1 MLVAMSKPI
10 TITNIK
16 TILTAPETIP
26 LVVVKIETSEPG
38 LYGLGC
44 ATFTQRYLAVATA
57 IDEYLKPYLI
67 GKNVA
72 NIEDIW
78 QTCQV
83 NGYWRNGPITN
94 NALSGVDMALWDIK
108 GKVAGMPVYDLL
120 GGKARA
126 GAAVYR
132 HADGKS
138 LSEVEENVR
147 RYMEQGLLY
156 IRCQWGG
163 YGGRIDQIKAPEN
176 APEGAYFDPHGYA
189 RNTVKLFEHI
199 RNAVGDDI
207 ELLHDVHERLA
218 PIEAVRLSKNL
229 EPYRLFFLEDAL
241 SPEAVD
247 WFAVMRQQ
255 SATPIAM
262 GELFTHPQEWLPL
275 IQNRLIDF
283 IRCHVSTIGGITPA
297 KKLAHLCEAFGI
309 RTAWHGPGDV
319 SPVGHAANLHIDL
332 SSYNFGVQEWWGP
345 SDLIK
350 EVFPGTPELRG
361 GYLYANEKPGLGI
374 DIDEKLAAKYPP
386 DNANAIRPKLWTSA
400 RTPDGGSWRP

>member
-1 MLVAMSKPI
+1 MSKPI
-10 TITNIK
+10 TITNVK

-57 IDEYLKPYLI
+57 IDKYLKDFLI

-78 QTCQV
+78 QTSFV
-83 NGYWRNGPITN
+83 HSSWRND
-94 NALSGVDMALWDIK
+94 AVLSNSVSGIDMALWDIK

-147 RYMEQGLLY
+147 KYMEQGLLY

-176 APEGAYFDPHGYA
+176 APEGTYFDPHGYA
-189 RNTVKLFEHI
+189 RNTLKLFEHI

-247 WFAVMRQQ
+247 WFAIMRQQ
-255 SATPIAM
+255 SSTPIAM

-283 IRCHVSTIGGITPA
+283 IRCHISTIGGITPA

-386 DNANAIRPKLWTSA
+386 DNKNAIRPALWTTA

>member
-1 MLVAMSKPI
+1 MAKPI
-10 TITNIK
+10 TITNVR
-16 TILTAPETIP
+16 TILTAPEVTP

-57 IDEYLKPYLI
+57 IDKYLKDFLI
-67 GKNVA
+67 GKDVA

-78 QTCQV
+78 QTSFV
-83 NGYWRNGPITN
+83 HSSWRND
-94 NALSGVDMALWDIK
+94 AVLSNSVSGIDMALWDIK

-147 RYMEQGLLY
+147 KYMEQGLLY

-163 YGGRIDQIKAPEN
+163 YGGRIDQIKAPES
-176 APEGAYFDPHGYA
+176 APEGTYFDPHGYA
-189 RNTVKLFEHI
+189 RNTLKLFEHI

-247 WFAVMRQQ
+247 WFAIMRQQ
-255 SATPIAM
+255 SSTPIAM

-283 IRCHVSTIGGITPA
+283 IRCHISTIGGITPA

-361 GYLYANEKPGLGI
+361 GYLYANDKPGLGI

-386 DNANAIRPKLWTSA
+386 DNKNAIRPALWTTA

>member
-1 MLVAMSKPI
+1 MSKPI
-10 TITNIK
+10 TITNVR

-57 IDEYLKPYLI
+57 VEQYLAPYLI
-67 GKNVA
+67 GKDVA

-138 LSEVEENVR
+138 LTEVEENVR
-147 RYMEQGLLY
+147 KYMEQGLLY

-163 YGGRIDQIKAPEN
+163 YGGRIDQIKAPEG

-189 RNTVKLFEHI
+189 RNTVKLFDHI

-247 WFAVMRQQ
+247 WFAIMRQQ

-283 IRCHVSTIGGITPA
+283 IRCHISTIGGITPA

-361 GYLYANEKPGLGI
+361 GYLYANDKPGLGI

-386 DNANAIRPKLWTSA
+386 DNKNAIRPALWTTA

>member
-1 MLVAMSKPI
+1 MSKPI
-10 TITNIK
+10 TITNFR
-16 TILTAPETIP
+16 TILTAPETTP

-57 IDEYLKPYLI
+57 VEQYLAPYLI
-67 GKNVA
+67 GKDVA

-138 LSEVEENVR
+138 LTEVEENVR
-147 RYMEQGLLY
+147 KYMEQGLLY

-163 YGGRIDQIKAPEN
+163 YGGRIDQIKAPEG

-189 RNTVKLFEHI
+189 RNTVKLFDHI

-283 IRCHVSTIGGITPA
+283 IRCHISTIGGITPA

-361 GYLYANEKPGLGI
+361 GYLYANDKPGLGI

-386 DNANAIRPKLWTSA
+386 DNKNAIRPALWTTA

>member
-1 MLVAMSKPI
+1 MSKPI
-10 TITNIK
+10 TITNVR

-57 IDEYLKPYLI
+57 IDQYLAPYLI
-67 GKNVA
+67 GKDVA

-138 LSEVEENVR
+138 LTEVEENVR
-147 RYMEQGLLY
+147 KYMEQGLLY

-163 YGGRIDQIKAPEN
+163 YGGRIDQIKAPEG

-189 RNTVKLFEHI
+189 RNTVKLFDHI

-247 WFAVMRQQ
+247 WFAIMRQQ
-255 SATPIAM
+255 SSTPIAM

-283 IRCHVSTIGGITPA
+283 IRCHISTIGGITPA

-361 GYLYANEKPGLGI
+361 GYLYANDKPGLGI

-386 DNANAIRPKLWTSA
+386 DNKNAIRPAIWTTA

>member
-1 MLVAMSKPI
+1 MSKPI
-10 TITNIK
+10 TITNIR

-57 IDEYLKPYLI
+57 VDQYLAPYLI
-67 GKNVA
+67 GKDVA

-147 RYMEQGLLY
+147 KYMEQGLLY

-163 YGGRIDQIKAPEN
+163 YGGRIDQIKAPEG

-189 RNTVKLFEHI
+189 RNTVKLFDHI

-247 WFAVMRQQ
+247 WFALMRQQ

-283 IRCHVSTIGGITPA
+283 IRCHISTIGGITPA

-361 GYLYANEKPGLGI
+361 GYLYANDKPGLGI

-386 DNANAIRPKLWTSA
+386 DNKNAIRPALWTTA

>member
-1 MLVAMSKPI
+1 
-10 TITNIK
+10 
-16 TILTAPETIP
+16 
-26 LVVVKIETSEPG
+26 
-38 LYGLGC
+38 
-44 ATFTQRYLAVATA
+44 
-57 IDEYLKPYLI
+57 
-67 GKNVA
+67 
-72 NIEDIW
+72 
-78 QTCQV
+78 
-83 NGYWRNGPITN
+83 
-94 NALSGVDMALWDIK
+94 
-108 GKVAGMPVYDLL
+108 MPVYDLL

-247 WFAVMRQQ
+247 WFAVMRQH
-255 SATPIAM
+255 SATPIAI

>member
-1 MLVAMSKPI
+1 MSKPI
-10 TITNIK
+10 TITNVR
-16 TILTAPETIP
+16 TILTAPETTP

-57 IDEYLKPYLI
+57 IDMYLKDFLI
-67 GKNVA
+67 GKDVA

-78 QTCQV
+78 QTSFV
-83 NGYWRNGPITN
+83 HSSWRND
-94 NALSGVDMALWDIK
+94 AVLSNSVSGIDMALWDIK

-138 LSEVEENVR
+138 LTEVEENVR
-147 RYMEQGLLY
+147 KYMEQGLLY

-163 YGGRIDQIKAPEN
+163 YGGRIDQIKAPEG

-189 RNTVKLFEHI
+189 RNTVKLFDHI

-247 WFAVMRQQ
+247 WFAIMRQQ

-283 IRCHVSTIGGITPA
+283 IRCHISTIGGITPA

-361 GYLYANEKPGLGI
+361 GYLYANDKPGLGI

-386 DNANAIRPKLWTSA
+386 DNKNAIRPALWTTA

>member
-1 MLVAMSKPI
+1 MSKPI
-10 TITNIK
+10 TITNVR
-16 TILTAPETIP
+16 TILTAPETTP

-57 IDEYLKPYLI
+57 VEQYLAPYLI
-67 GKNVA
+67 GKDVA

-138 LSEVEENVR
+138 LTEVEENVR
-147 RYMEQGLLY
+147 KYMEQGLLY

-163 YGGRIDQIKAPEN
+163 YGGRIDQIKAPEG

-247 WFAVMRQQ
+247 WFAIMRQQ

-283 IRCHVSTIGGITPA
+283 IRCHISTIGGITPA

-361 GYLYANEKPGLGI
+361 GYLYANDKPGLGI

-386 DNANAIRPKLWTSA
+386 DNKNAIRPALWTTA

>member
-1 MLVAMSKPI
+1 MSKPI
-10 TITNIK
+10 TITNVR

-57 IDEYLKPYLI
+57 IDMYLKDFLI
-67 GKNVA
+67 GKDVA

-78 QTCQV
+78 QTSFV
-83 NGYWRNGPITN
+83 HSSWRND
-94 NALSGVDMALWDIK
+94 AVLSNSVSGIDMALWDIK

-138 LSEVEENVR
+138 LTEVEENVR
-147 RYMEQGLLY
+147 KYMEQGLLY

-163 YGGRIDQIKAPEN
+163 YGGRIDQIKAPEG

-247 WFAVMRQQ
+247 WFAIMRQQ

-283 IRCHVSTIGGITPA
+283 IRCHISTIGGITPA

-361 GYLYANEKPGLGI
+361 GYLYANDKPGLGI

-386 DNANAIRPKLWTSA
+386 DNKNAIRPALWTTA

>member
-1 MLVAMSKPI
+1 MSKPI
-10 TITNIK
+10 TITNVK
-16 TILTAPETIP
+16 VILTAPEVIP
-26 LVVVKIETSEPG
+26 LVVVKVETSEPG

-57 IDEYLKPYLI
+57 VEQYLKPYLI
-67 GKNVA
+67 GKDVA

-94 NALSGVDMALWDIK
+94 NALSGIDMALWDIK

-138 LSEVEENVR
+138 LTEVEENVR
-147 RYMEQGLLY
+147 KYMEQGLLY

-163 YGGRIDQIKAPEN
+163 YGGRIDQIKPPEN

-189 RNTVKLFEHI
+189 RNTVKLFDHI

-247 WFAVMRQQ
+247 WFAIMRQQ

-283 IRCHVSTIGGITPA
+283 IRCHISTIGGITPA

-332 SSYNFGVQEWWGP
+332 SS
-345 SDLIK
+345 
-350 EVFPGTPELRG
+350 G
-361 GYLYANEKPGLGI
+361 GDHRI
-374 DIDEKLAAKYPP
+374 
-386 DNANAIRPKLWTSA
+386 
-400 RTPDGGSWRP
+400 

>member
-1 MLVAMSKPI
+1 MSKPI
-10 TITNIK
+10 TITNVR

-44 ATFTQRYLAVATA
+44 ATFTQRYLAVVTA
-57 IDEYLKPYLI
+57 VEQYLAPYLI
-67 GKNVA
+67 GKDVA
-72 NIEDIW
+72 YIEDIW

-83 NGYWRNGPITN
+83 NAYWRNGPITN

-120 GGKARA
+120 GGKARTA
-126 GAAVYR
+126 AAVYR

-138 LSEVEENVR
+138 LTEVEDNVR
-147 RYMEQGLLY
+147 KYMEQGLLY
-156 IRCQWGG
+156 VRCQWGG
-163 YGGRIDQIKAPEN
+163 YGGRIDQLKLPDN
-176 APEGAYFDPHGYA
+176 APEGTYFDPLGYT

-199 RNAVGDDI
+199 RSSVGDEI
-207 ELLHDVHERLA
+207 ELVHDVHERLA
-218 PIEAVRLSKNL
+218 PIEAIRLSKNL

-247 WFAVMRQQ
+247 WFHIMRQQ
-255 SATPIAM
+255 SSTPIAM

-283 IRCHVSTIGGITPA
+283 IRCHISTIGGITPA

-319 SPVGHAANLHIDL
+319 SPIGHAANLHIDL

-386 DNANAIRPKLWTSA
+386 DNTNAIRPANWTTA

>member
-1 MLVAMSKPI
+1 MSKPI
-10 TITNIK
+10 TITNVR

-44 ATFTQRYLAVATA
+44 ATFTQRYLAVVTA
-57 IDEYLKPYLI
+57 VEQYLAPYLI
-67 GKNVA
+67 GKDVA

-83 NGYWRNGPITN
+83 NAYWRNGPITN

-120 GGKARA
+120 GGKARTA
-126 GAAVYR
+126 AAVYR

-138 LSEVEENVR
+138 LTEVEDNVR
-147 RYMEQGLLY
+147 KYMEQGLLY
-156 IRCQWGG
+156 VRCQWGG
-163 YGGRIDQIKAPEN
+163 YGGRIDQLKLPDN
-176 APEGAYFDPHGYA
+176 APEGTYFDPLGYT

-199 RNAVGDDI
+199 RSSVGDEI
-207 ELLHDVHERLA
+207 ELVHDVHERLA
-218 PIEAVRLSKNL
+218 PIEAIRLSKNL

-247 WFAVMRQQ
+247 WFHIMRQQ
-255 SATPIAM
+255 SSTPIAM

-283 IRCHVSTIGGITPA
+283 IRCHISTIGGITPA

-319 SPVGHAANLHIDL
+319 SPIGHAANLHIDL
-332 SSYNFGVQEWWGP
+332 SSYRVVG
-345 SDLIK
+345 S
-350 EVFPGTPELRG
+350 
-361 GYLYANEKPGLGI
+361 
-374 DIDEKLAAKYPP
+374 
-386 DNANAIRPKLWTSA
+386 IRSH
-400 RTPDGGSWRP
+400 

>member
-1 MLVAMSKPI
+1 MAKPI
-10 TITNIK
+10 TITNVR
-16 TILTAPETIP
+16 TILTAPEVTP

-57 IDEYLKPYLI
+57 IDKYLKDFLI
-67 GKNVA
+67 GKDVA

-78 QTCQV
+78 QTSFV
-83 NGYWRNGPITN
+83 HSSWRND
-94 NALSGVDMALWDIK
+94 AVLSNSVSGIDMALWDIK

-138 LSEVEENVR
+138 LTEVEENVR
-147 RYMEQGLLY
+147 KYMEQGLLY

-189 RNTVKLFEHI
+189 RNTVKLFDHI

-275 IQNRLIDF
+275 IQNRFIDF
-283 IRCHVSTIGGITPA
+283 IRCHISTIGGITPA

-361 GYLYANEKPGLGI
+361 GYLYANDKPGLGI
-374 DIDEKLAAKYPP
+374 DIDEKLAAQYPP
-386 DNANAIRPKLWTSA
+386 DNANAIRPKLWTTA

>member
-1 MLVAMSKPI
+1 MSKPI
-10 TITNIK
+10 TITNVR

-57 IDEYLKPYLI
+57 VEQYLAPYLI
-67 GKNVA
+67 GKDVA

-108 GKVAGMPVYDLL
+108 GKVAGIPVYDLL

-138 LSEVEENVR
+138 LTEVEENVR
-147 RYMEQGLLY
+147 KYMEQGLLY

-163 YGGRIDQIKAPEN
+163 YGGRIDQIKAPEG

-189 RNTVKLFEHI
+189 RNTVKLFDHI

-283 IRCHVSTIGGITPA
+283 IRCHISTIGGITPA

-361 GYLYANEKPGLGI
+361 GYLYANDKPGLGI

-386 DNANAIRPKLWTSA
+386 DNKNAIRPALWTTA

>member
-1 MLVAMSKPI
+1 MSKPI

-57 IDEYLKPYLI
+57 IDEYLKPYLV
-67 GKNVA
+67 GKDVA

-147 RYMEQGLLY
+147 KYMEQGLLY

-189 RNTVKLFEHI
+189 RNTVKLFDHI

-283 IRCHVSTIGGITPA
+283 IRCHISTIGGITPA

-361 GYLYANEKPGLGI
+361 GYLYANDKPGLGI
-374 DIDEKLAAKYPP
+374 DIDEKLAAQYPP
-386 DNANAIRPKLWTSA
+386 DNANAIRPKLWTTA

>member
-1 MLVAMSKPI
+1 MSKPI
-10 TITNIK
+10 TITNVR

-57 IDEYLKPYLI
+57 VEQYLAPYLI
-67 GKNVA
+67 GKDVA

-138 LSEVEENVR
+138 LTEVEENVR
-147 RYMEQGLLY
+147 KYMEQGLLY

-163 YGGRIDQIKAPEN
+163 YGGRIDQIKAPEG

-189 RNTVKLFEHI
+189 RNTVKLFDHI

-283 IRCHVSTIGGITPA
+283 IRCHISTIGGITPA

-361 GYLYANEKPGLGI
+361 GYLYANDKPGLGI

-386 DNANAIRPKLWTSA
+386 DNKNAIRPALWTTA

>member
-1 MLVAMSKPI
+1 
-10 TITNIK
+10 
-16 TILTAPETIP
+16 
-26 LVVVKIETSEPG
+26 
-38 LYGLGC
+38 
-44 ATFTQRYLAVATA
+44 
-57 IDEYLKPYLI
+57 
-67 GKNVA
+67 
-72 NIEDIW
+72 
-78 QTCQV
+78 
-83 NGYWRNGPITN
+83 
-94 NALSGVDMALWDIK
+94 
-108 GKVAGMPVYDLL
+108 
-120 GGKARA
+120 
-126 GAAVYR
+126 
-132 HADGKS
+132 
-138 LSEVEENVR
+138 
-147 RYMEQGLLY
+147 
-156 IRCQWGG
+156 
-163 YGGRIDQIKAPEN
+163 
-176 APEGAYFDPHGYA
+176 
-189 RNTVKLFEHI
+189 
-199 RNAVGDDI
+199 
-207 ELLHDVHERLA
+207 VHERLA

-283 IRCHVSTIGGITPA
+283 IRCHISTIGGITPA

-361 GYLYANEKPGLGI
+361 GYLYANDKPGLGI
-374 DIDEKLAAKYPP
+374 DIDEKLAAQYPP
-386 DNANAIRPKLWTSA
+386 DNANAIRPKLWTTA

>member
-1 MLVAMSKPI
+1 MSKPI

-57 IDEYLKPYLI
+57 IDKYLKDFLI
-67 GKNVA
+67 GKDVA

-78 QTCQV
+78 QTSFV
-83 NGYWRNGPITN
+83 HSSWRND
-94 NALSGVDMALWDIK
+94 AVLSNSVSGIDMALWDIK

-147 RYMEQGLLY
+147 KYMEQGLLY

-176 APEGAYFDPHGYA
+176 APEGTYFDPHGYA
-189 RNTVKLFEHI
+189 RNTLRLFDHI

-247 WFAVMRQQ
+247 WFAIMRQQ

-283 IRCHVSTIGGITPA
+283 IRCHISTIGGITPA

-361 GYLYANEKPGLGI
+361 GYLYANDKPGLGI
-374 DIDEKLAAKYPP
+374 DIDEKLAAQYPP
-386 DNANAIRPKLWTSA
+386 DNANAIRPKLWTTA

>member
-1 MLVAMSKPI
+1 MSKPI
-10 TITNIK
+10 TITNVR
-16 TILTAPETIP
+16 TILTAPEVTP

-57 IDEYLKPYLI
+57 IDKYLKDFLI
-67 GKNVA
+67 GKDVA

-78 QTCQV
+78 QTSFV
-83 NGYWRNGPITN
+83 HSSWRND
-94 NALSGVDMALWDIK
+94 AVLSNSVSGIDMALWDIK

-147 RYMEQGLLY
+147 KYMEQGLLY

-283 IRCHVSTIGGITPA
+283 IRCHISTIGGITPA

-361 GYLYANEKPGLGI
+361 GYLYANDKPGLGI
-374 DIDEKLAAKYPP
+374 DIDEKLAAQYPP
-386 DNANAIRPKLWTSA
+386 DNANAIRPKLWTTA

>member
-1 MLVAMSKPI
+1 MSKPI
-10 TITNIK
+10 TITNVR

-57 IDEYLKPYLI
+57 VDQYLAPYLI
-67 GKNVA
+67 GKDVA

-147 RYMEQGLLY
+147 KYMEQGLLY

-163 YGGRIDQIKAPEN
+163 YGGRIDQIKAPEG

-189 RNTVKLFEHI
+189 RNTVKLFDHI

-283 IRCHVSTIGGITPA
+283 IRCHISTIGGITPA

-361 GYLYANEKPGLGI
+361 GYLYANDKPGLGI

-386 DNANAIRPKLWTSA
+386 DNKNAIRPALWTTA

>member
-1 MLVAMSKPI
+1 MSKPI

-57 IDEYLKPYLI
+57 IDEYLKPYLV
-67 GKNVA
+67 GKDVA

-138 LSEVEENVR
+138 LTEVEENVR
-147 RYMEQGLLY
+147 KYMEQGLLY

-189 RNTVKLFEHI
+189 RNTVKLFDHI

-283 IRCHVSTIGGITPA
+283 IRCHISTIGGITPA

-361 GYLYANEKPGLGI
+361 GYLYANDKPGLGI
-374 DIDEKLAAKYPP
+374 DIDEKLAAQYPP
-386 DNANAIRPKLWTSA
+386 DNANAIRPKLWTTA

>member
-1 MLVAMSKPI
+1 MSKPI
-10 TITNIK
+10 TITNVR

-57 IDEYLKPYLI
+57 VDQYLAPYLM
-67 GKNVA
+67 GKDVA

-138 LSEVEENVR
+138 LTEVEENVR
-147 RYMEQGLLY
+147 KYMEQGLLY

-163 YGGRIDQIKAPEN
+163 YGGRINQIKAPEG

-189 RNTVKLFEHI
+189 RNTVKLFDHI

-283 IRCHVSTIGGITPA
+283 IRCHISTIGGITPA

-345 SDLIK
+345 SDFIK

-361 GYLYANEKPGLGI
+361 GYLYANDKPGLGI

-386 DNANAIRPKLWTSA
+386 DNKNAIRPALWTTA

>member
-1 MLVAMSKPI
+1 MSKPI

-67 GKNVA
+67 GKDVA

-147 RYMEQGLLY
+147 KYMEQGLLY

-189 RNTVKLFEHI
+189 RNTVKLFDHI
-199 RNAVGDDI
+199 RNAVGDEI

-262 GELFTHPQEWLPL
+262 GELFTHPQEWVPL

-283 IRCHVSTIGGITPA
+283 IRCHISTIGGITPA

-361 GYLYANEKPGLGI
+361 GYLYANDKPGLGI
-374 DIDEKLAAKYPP
+374 DIDEKLAAQYPP
-386 DNANAIRPKLWTSA
+386 DNANAIRPKLWTTA

>member
-1 MLVAMSKPI
+1 MSKPI

-57 IDEYLKPYLI
+57 IDQYLKPYLI
-67 GKNVA
+67 GKDVA

-147 RYMEQGLLY
+147 KYMEQGLLY

-176 APEGAYFDPHGYA
+176 APEGTYFDPHGYA
-189 RNTVKLFEHI
+189 RNTLRLFDHI

-247 WFAVMRQQ
+247 WFAIMRQQ

-283 IRCHVSTIGGITPA
+283 IRCHISTIGGITPA

-361 GYLYANEKPGLGI
+361 GYLYANDKPGLGI
-374 DIDEKLAAKYPP
+374 DIDEKLAAQYPP
-386 DNANAIRPKLWTSA
+386 DNANAIRPKLWTTA

>member
-1 MLVAMSKPI
+1 MAKPI
-10 TITNIK
+10 TITNVR
-16 TILTAPETIP
+16 TILTAPEVTP

-57 IDEYLKPYLI
+57 IDMYLKDFLI
-67 GKNVA
+67 GKDVA

-78 QTCQV
+78 QTSFV
-83 NGYWRNGPITN
+83 HSSWRNDAVLSN
-94 NALSGVDMALWDIK
+94 SVSGVDMALWDIK

-147 RYMEQGLLY
+147 KYMEQGLLY

-163 YGGRIDQIKAPEN
+163 YGGRIDQIKAPEG

-189 RNTVKLFEHI
+189 RNTVKLFDHI

-283 IRCHVSTIGGITPA
+283 IRCHISTIGGITPA

-361 GYLYANEKPGLGI
+361 GYLYANDKPGLGI

-386 DNANAIRPKLWTSA
+386 DNKNAIRPALWTTA

>member
-1 MLVAMSKPI
+1 
-10 TITNIK
+10 
-16 TILTAPETIP
+16 
-26 LVVVKIETSEPG
+26 
-38 LYGLGC
+38 
-44 ATFTQRYLAVATA
+44 
-57 IDEYLKPYLI
+57 
-67 GKNVA
+67 
-72 NIEDIW
+72 
-78 QTCQV
+78 
-83 NGYWRNGPITN
+83 
-94 NALSGVDMALWDIK
+94 MALWDIK

-163 YGGRIDQIKAPEN
+163 YGGRIDQIKALEN

-283 IRCHVSTIGGITPA
+283 IRCHISTIGGITPA
-297 KKLAHLCEAFGI
+297 QKLAHLCEAFGI

>member
-1 MLVAMSKPI
+1 MSKPI
-10 TITNIK
+10 TITNVR

-57 IDEYLKPYLI
+57 VDQYLAPYLI
-67 GKNVA
+67 GKDVA

-138 LSEVEENVR
+138 LTEVEENVR
-147 RYMEQGLLY
+147 KYMEQGLLY

-163 YGGRIDQIKAPEN
+163 YGGRIDQIKAPEG

-189 RNTVKLFEHI
+189 RNTVKLFDHI

-247 WFAVMRQQ
+247 WFAIMRQQ

-283 IRCHVSTIGGITPA
+283 IRCHISTIGGITPA

-361 GYLYANEKPGLGI
+361 GYLYANDKPGLGI

-386 DNANAIRPKLWTSA
+386 DNKNAIRPALWTTA

>member
-1 MLVAMSKPI
+1 MSKPI
-10 TITNIK
+10 TITNVR
-16 TILTAPETIP
+16 TILTAPETTP

-57 IDEYLKPYLI
+57 IDMYLKDFLI
-67 GKNVA
+67 GNDVA

-78 QTCQV
+78 QTSFV
-83 NGYWRNGPITN
+83 HSSWRND
-94 NALSGVDMALWDIK
+94 AVLSNSVSGIDIALWDIK

-138 LSEVEENVR
+138 LTEVEENVR
-147 RYMEQGLLY
+147 KYMEQGLLY

-163 YGGRIDQIKAPEN
+163 YGGRIDQIKAPEG

-189 RNTVKLFEHI
+189 RNTVKLFDHI

-247 WFAVMRQQ
+247 WFAIMRQQ

-283 IRCHVSTIGGITPA
+283 IRCHISTIGGITPA

-361 GYLYANEKPGLGI
+361 GYLYANDKPGLGI

-386 DNANAIRPKLWTSA
+386 DNKNAIRHALWTTA

>member
-1 MLVAMSKPI
+1 MT
-10 TITNIK
+10 TIKKISTYLLGQDQIF
-16 TILTAPETIP
+16 
-26 LVVVKIETSEPG
+26 VKIESSEPG
-38 LYGLGC
+38 LIGWGSAAFAGHHKLI
-44 ATFTQRYLAVATA
+44 AISVDKYLTDFLV
-57 IDEYLKPYLI
+57 
-67 GKNVA
+67 GKEITD
-72 NIEDIW
+72 IEDIW

-138 LSEVEENVR
+138 LTEVEENVR
-147 RYMEQGLLY
+147 KYMEQGLLY

-163 YGGRIDQIKAPEN
+163 YGGRIDQIKAPEG

-189 RNTVKLFEHI
+189 RNTVKLFDHI

-247 WFAVMRQQ
+247 WFAIMRQQ

-283 IRCHVSTIGGITPA
+283 IRCHISTIGGITPA

-361 GYLYANEKPGLGI
+361 GYLYANDKPGLGI

-386 DNANAIRPKLWTSA
+386 DNKNAIRPALWTTA

>member
-1 MLVAMSKPI
+1 MAKPI
-10 TITNIK
+10 TITNVR
-16 TILTAPETIP
+16 TILTAPEVTP

-57 IDEYLKPYLI
+57 IDKYLKDFLV
-67 GKNVA
+67 GKDVA

-78 QTCQV
+78 QTSFV
-83 NGYWRNGPITN
+83 HSSWRND
-94 NALSGVDMALWDIK
+94 AVLSNSVSGIDMALWDIK

-147 RYMEQGLLY
+147 KYMEQGLLY

-176 APEGAYFDPHGYA
+176 APEGTYFDPHGYA
-189 RNTVKLFEHI
+189 RNTLRLFDHI

-247 WFAVMRQQ
+247 WFAIMRQQ

-283 IRCHVSTIGGITPA
+283 IRCHISTIGGITPA

-361 GYLYANEKPGLGI
+361 GYLYANDKPGLGI
-374 DIDEKLAAKYPP
+374 DIDEKLAAQYPP
-386 DNANAIRPKLWTSA
+386 DNANAIRPKLWTTA

>member
-1 MLVAMSKPI
+1 MAKPI
-10 TITNIK
+10 TITNVR
-16 TILTAPETIP
+16 TILTAPEVTP

-57 IDEYLKPYLI
+57 IDKYLKDFLI
-67 GKNVA
+67 GKDVA

-78 QTCQV
+78 QTSFV
-83 NGYWRNGPITN
+83 HSSWRND
-94 NALSGVDMALWDIK
+94 AVLSNSVSGIDMALWDIK

-147 RYMEQGLLY
+147 KYMEQGLLY

-189 RNTVKLFEHI
+189 RNTVKLFDHI
-199 RNAVGDDI
+199 RNAVGNDI

-283 IRCHVSTIGGITPA
+283 IRCHISTIGGITPA

-361 GYLYANEKPGLGI
+361 GYLYANDKPGLGI
-374 DIDEKLAAKYPP
+374 DIDEKLAAQYPP
-386 DNANAIRPKLWTSA
+386 DNANAIRPKLWTTA

>member
-1 MLVAMSKPI
+1 MAKPI
-10 TITNIK
+10 TITNVR
-16 TILTAPETIP
+16 TILTAPEVTP

-57 IDEYLKPYLI
+57 IDKYLKDFLI
-67 GKNVA
+67 GKDVA

-78 QTCQV
+78 QTSFV
-83 NGYWRNGPITN
+83 HSSWRND
-94 NALSGVDMALWDIK
+94 AVLSNSVSGIDMALWDIK

-147 RYMEQGLLY
+147 KYMEQGLLY

-189 RNTVKLFEHI
+189 RNTVKLFDHI

-283 IRCHVSTIGGITPA
+283 IRCHISTIGGITPA

-361 GYLYANEKPGLGI
+361 GYLYANDKPGLGI
-374 DIDEKLAAKYPP
+374 DIDEKLAAQYPP
-386 DNANAIRPKLWTSA
+386 DNANAIRPKLWTTA

>member
-1 MLVAMSKPI
+1 MSKPI
-10 TITNIK
+10 TITNVR

-44 ATFTQRYLAVATA
+44 ATFTQRYLAVVTA
-57 IDEYLKPYLI
+57 VEQYLAPYLI
-67 GKNVA
+67 GKDVA

-138 LSEVEENVR
+138 LTEVEENVR
-147 RYMEQGLLY
+147 KYMEQGLLY

-163 YGGRIDQIKAPEN
+163 YGGRIDQIKAPEG

-247 WFAVMRQQ
+247 WFAIMRQQ
-255 SATPIAM
+255 SSTPIAM

-283 IRCHVSTIGGITPA
+283 IRCHISTIGGITPA

-319 SPVGHAANLHIDL
+319 SPIGHAANLHIDL

-386 DNANAIRPKLWTSA
+386 DNKNAIRPAIWTTA

>member
-1 MLVAMSKPI
+1 MSKPI
-10 TITNIK
+10 TITNVR
-16 TILTAPETIP
+16 TILTAPETTP

-44 ATFTQRYLAVATA
+44 ATFTQRYLAVATT
-57 IDEYLKPYLI
+57 IDMYLKDFLI
-67 GKNVA
+67 GKDVA

-78 QTCQV
+78 QTSFV
-83 NGYWRNGPITN
+83 HSSWRND
-94 NALSGVDMALWDIK
+94 AVLSNSVSGIDMALWDIK

-138 LSEVEENVR
+138 LTEVEENVR
-147 RYMEQGLLY
+147 KYMEQGLLY

-163 YGGRIDQIKAPEN
+163 YGGRIDQIKAPEG

-189 RNTVKLFEHI
+189 RNTVKLFDHI

-283 IRCHVSTIGGITPA
+283 IRCHISTIGGITPA

-361 GYLYANEKPGLGI
+361 GYLYANDKPGLGI

-386 DNANAIRPKLWTSA
+386 DNKNAIRPALWTTA

>member
-1 MLVAMSKPI
+1 MSKPI
-10 TITNIK
+10 TITNVR
-16 TILTAPETIP
+16 TILTAPETTP

-57 IDEYLKPYLI
+57 IDMYLKDFLI
-67 GKNVA
+67 GKDVA

-78 QTCQV
+78 QTSFV
-83 NGYWRNGPITN
+83 HSSWRND
-94 NALSGVDMALWDIK
+94 AVLSNSVSGIDMALWDIK

-138 LSEVEENVR
+138 LTEVEENVR
-147 RYMEQGLLY
+147 KYMEQGLLY

-163 YGGRIDQIKAPEN
+163 YGGRIDQIKAPEG

-189 RNTVKLFEHI
+189 RNTIKLFDHI

-247 WFAVMRQQ
+247 WFAIMRQQ

-283 IRCHVSTIGGITPA
+283 IRCHISTIGGITPA

-361 GYLYANEKPGLGI
+361 GYLYANDKPGLGI

-386 DNANAIRPKLWTSA
+386 DNKNAIRPALWTTA